1 MKPSGGTELLYNNLI
16 KHVGKDWLKDTN
28 LVVSICNSQF
38 VNPNQTNVLW
48 QHLSYDQYN
57 MQLMNDINFVN
68 SIQHF
73 VYVSEWQLN
82 EYQKRFPISQANNHV
97 IRNAIEPIEF
107 KEKPKNKIKLI
118 YTSMPN
124 RGLEVLL
131 DAFEIMDRNDVELT
145 IYSSTIIYGK
155 DYRDDKAQA
164 LFNRAKTMKN
174 VIYKGYAMNA
184 AVRKALQEH
193 HILAYPSIFE
203 ETSCLAA
210 IEAGAAGCKIV
221 TTNYGALPETC
232 SDWATHIDYT
242 DNKKELAGKYA
253 EVLNKTIDNYWDECY
268 NIENQSNWF
277 NTTYSWQNRAIEW
290 KSFLDKICVK

>member
-1 MKPSGGTELLYNNLI
+1 MKPSGGTELLYKNLI
-16 KHVGKDWLKDTN
+16 KYVGQDWLKDTN
-28 LVVSICNSQF
+28 LILSICNPQF
-38 VNPNQTNVLW
+38 VDPNRTNVMW

-57 MQLMNDINFVN
+57 MQLMNDIRFVN

-97 IRNAIEPIEF
+97 IRNAINPIEF
-107 KEKPKNKIKLI
+107 KQKPKDKIKLI
-118 YTSMPN
+118 YISMAN

-131 DAFEIMDRNDVELT
+131 DAFEIMNRNDVELT

-155 DYRDDKAQA
+155 DYRDDKAQL
-164 LFNRAKTMKN
+164 LFNRAKSMRN
-174 VIYKGYAMNA
+174 VNYKGYAMNNG
-184 AVRKALQEH
+184 VRKALQEH

-232 SDWATHIDYT
+232 SHWATYINYT
-242 DNKKELAGKYA
+242 DNKKELAGNYA
-253 EVLNKTIDNYWDECY
+253 KVLNETIDNYWNECY
-268 NIENQSNWF
+268 NIEKQSNWF
-277 NTTYSWQNRAIEW
+277 NTHYSWENRALEW